1 LLSAFRSAS
10 AARRCSVAVARGA
23 AGLRDLARPLRLAVR
38 QRDTADVARL
48 DARLARRGDRL
59 VPELEALLAHV
70 VRGDRPVVALLAA
83 LAPVPGGERRDPL
96 PRDPL
101 VLARRRDTLTPDR
114 RLVT

>member
-1 LLSAFRSAS
+1 MRG
-10 AARRCSVAVARGA
+10 RVVRCA

-38 QRDTADVARL
+38 RLAVRESNAADVARL

-59 VPELEALLAHV
+59 VPELETLLAHV

-101 VLARRRDTLTPDR
+101 ILARRRDTLTPDR